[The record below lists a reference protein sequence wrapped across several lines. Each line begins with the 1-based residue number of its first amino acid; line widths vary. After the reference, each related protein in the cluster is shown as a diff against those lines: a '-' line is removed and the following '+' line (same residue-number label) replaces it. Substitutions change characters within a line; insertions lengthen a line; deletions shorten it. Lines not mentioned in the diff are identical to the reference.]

1 MNELAAMLAAEVW
14 AIKRAG
20 FDALAKL
27 ADMDISAAIGH
38 VAAVDAEPYIVD
50 GDTATVKIH
59 GPMMRAVPSWFEFF
73 GIAATDTTKTTA
85 AVLAAASDDRVDRIA
100 LSIDSPGGQVSG
112 IAELADA
119 IKAAVAAKP
128 VDARVGSMMASAAM
142 WVGAQASSISA
153 TRGSE
158 IGSIGTYAV
167 VSDWS
172 KAMEA
177 DGIKVHVVSSHE
189 LKGAF
194 VFGSEVTD
202 NQIKELRREIDDI
215 TAMFVEDVAAGRKL
229 KPKAAAALATGQVWL
244 AAEALE
250 RGLIDT
256 ITTPATTGGR
266 VTNQA
271 PSAQGETA
279 MTLEEVQAQL
289 AKMQTDL
296 AAANARAGDAIEAA
310 ADAGEKLAAA
320 NKLVEDAQAKAKA
333 ATAAQ
338 VDAII
343 KANPRRVTP
352 DKLEAVRGYAAFCGE
367 DVAAFGAY
375 VATLP
380 EDVRTEQASDSPAA
394 DNTDKPEPKALS
406 ADVNKLF
413 GLSVEASAKA
423 VAAIE
428 AGYDGID
435 HLGNLFGVDNE
446 LIEGVN

>member
-14 AIKRAG
+14 AIKRSG
-20 FDALAKL
+20 FDALTKL
-27 ADMDISAAIGH
+27 AEIDITAALGPI
-38 VAAVDAEPYIVD
+38 AAVDAEPYIVD

-59 GPMMRAVPSWFEFF
+59 GPMMRAVPGWFSFF
-73 GIAATDTTKTTA
+73 EIAATDTTKTTA
-85 AVLAAASDDRVDRIA
+85 AVLAAASDDRIDRIV

-119 IKAAVAAKP
+119 IKVASAAKP

-271 PSAQGETA
+271 PSAHGGSA
-279 MTLEEVQAQL
+279 MELKEVQAQL

-296 AAANARAGDAIEAA
+296 DAANARADEATANATGATEKLEAA
-310 ADAGEKLAAA
+310 AKL
-320 NKLVEDAQAKAKA
+320 LEDAQAKAKA
-333 ATAAQ
+333 ATEAQ

-352 DKLEAVRGYAAFCGE
+352 DKLEAVRSFAAYCGE

-380 EDVRTEQASDSPAA
+380 ETVRTEQASTSPGA
-394 DNTDKPEPKALS
+394 DNSDEVVDEPTKEDIAT
-406 ADVNKLF
+406 AKLF
-413 GLSVEASAKA
+413 NVDAKA
-423 VAAIE
+423 VAAARGE
-428 AGYDGID
+428 TG
-435 HLGNLFGVDNE
+435 E
-446 LIEGVN
+446 VN